1 MQRTGENRLK
11 PNSASRCARRT
22 LHTCASDGKQ
32 FNFREIYIHSKL
44 LLIDD
49 TYFTLG
55 SANLNLRSM
64 AVDSEINVS
73 TVDPVCATDLR
84 KRIWGQLSGN
94 QPDCNAGSGSREEIA
109 SAFDEWVKLMNNN
122 GIRKGMKLRM
132 TGFLLPLKVEGSS
145 TKRLG

>member
-73 TVDPVCATDLR
+73 TVDPVCAKDLR
-84 KRIWGQLSGN
+84 KRIWGQLSGTTEG
-94 QPDCNAGSGSREEIA
+94 DGGDGSRTKIA
-109 SAFDEWVKLMNNN
+109 EAFGAWVNTMGENKIQQKS
-122 GIRKGMKLRM
+122 GLRM
-132 TGFLLPLKVEGSS
+132 TGFLLPLADKRSS
-145 TKRLG
+145 TSRVG